1 MKVFPASLNRVWWA
15 LRIAIGLGAFLAGLD
30 KFFNLLADWQMYLSP
45 IAERLLP
52 MSGDTFMKVA
62 GVIEMVVGAA
72 ILSRWTR
79 EASYVAAIW
88 LVSIAVNLVTTGMF
102 FDLAV
107 RDVEIAIA
115 AFALGTLTTYRY
127 SEQNEADADLAS
139 LSAQGVPA

>member
-88 LVSIAVNLVTTGMF
+88 LVSIAVNLVTT
-102 FDLAV
+102 
-107 RDVEIAIA
+107 
-115 AFALGTLTTYRY
+115 
-127 SEQNEADADLAS
+127 
-139 LSAQGVPA
+139 